1 IDDSSACDVAPRG
14 LCIDLCGFLVGT
26 YILQGTMTFTNN
38 QPAAVVN
45 GTVVVHTAP
54 PPPSPPPPP
63 PALPPL
69 PPLSRLLHPHLLPT
83 PPTSFTTASPPP
95 LPPPPPVPPSPE
107 APPAPPATVISST
120 ITFADLDYDSLVAN
134 ASALATFEAS
144 FQAQLAAAAGVSTDR
159 VIIDSV
165 QSGSTQVTSQVEFTA
180 SSSGDAASLQSTL
193 MSSPADLFPDFLLY
207 GAISASSLI
216 PMVPALSYEE
226 EEEEEEERYRI
237 LASQQDIQP
246 PTIWLYGDRNM
257 SVLQLEVYID
267 AGATAIDDVDG
278 DVAVRIDGLD
288 AVDTSSTT
296 PPAAPFVVRYTA
308 VDTAGNEAMV
318 ERQVAV
324 ISPCATP
331 SALCADTGECSSCLD
346 TGECTCS
353 LSTVTLLPSSE
364 AIVETYVPPED
375 TDPPQMTLLGDG
387 AQARSSR
394 GVAIMVHH
402 LDLNAAWADPGVQAW
417 DEMDGNL
424 TASRY
429 GAMAVDVTRETLPDD
444 PYVITYKVADAV
456 GNEAMVRRHV
466 YVSNPCDDGE
476 APCSDGACS
485 TEGLCLGLM
494 LEDVLVEDS
503 SELET
508 ATGLWIRLRGP
519 ETIEVA
525 VGETY
530 TACPPN
536 PALTMICDH
545 GAEGGDDGGDGDL
558 TAQVRACSRDGGNSG
573 RKFADAGLAP
583 CQLDTSTPGQTNISF
598 TVRNSVGVVL
608 EAVRL
613 LVVTPQCPAWEK
625 QCSSHGSCSTQGVC
639 VEDLAGPEVDS
650 EPVTVDAAPV
660 VTLIVTDVVG
670 AFVAVGRNNPY
681 AACTAGET
689 PSEARLC
696 EPGVMAVDDN
706 DGDVTNKVLSCP
718 PQECLEVGCPGHEF
732 AVKGIEGCLST
743 EAAVGTIFEVEFL
756 VFDSAIPPN
765 SARATRTV
773 TIVAPCAEEHHY
785 CEDDDI
791 CTAVTCAEYLELE
804 ALLGE
809 PSDTAAPELSLL
821 GHSALVLEYGQPMAL
836 SSMEGGP
843 SLLPCA
849 AYTETEAC
857 YAVAWDEVDGDVTSS
872 IEVAQVR
879 HCSKQ
884 SSPPSSAEDTDDR
897 GGAAE
902 DPGSS
907 SQCSAAA
914 CALESLAR
922 GECPPGKYEY
932 EYRVED
938 AAGNARMLVLEA
950 AVTERAQ
957 LVGAL
962 SLGADSETTAV
973 EMAAA
978 LEVPASPE
986 AAAFVEGVRAVLN
999 ENAEAGAQEVRAE
1012 DVHIVAA
1019 SADGTSVLVE
1029 YAVDIR
1035 ASPGGEDDGNGDGSG
1050 GSSLHRRLQQIC
1062 PPDTSCVLPLPPSQ
1076 PPLHVPPPD
1085 FTAHPPL
1092 PAVPPPLPPPSL
1104 PPLQSP
1110 PAPPVL
1116 ADPPSLSPIPPRVPL
1131 LDATA
1136 DHAATLLAGT
1146 AGGASSLGDSLT
1158 EAAGKANTTLG
1169 AADAVQPSEE
1179 ASTWH
1184 RETPEVDDVAVLEAQ
1199 IQGEVG
1205 QLQRSLEKTSTAL
1218 EENGLPAMA
1227 SAHVS
1232 DGTRARNADAAL
1244 ATRAETATTEL
1255 LALQEDASALLV
1267 GASKLAAATALMEE
1281 QREIIVAAI
1290 EATAESMAGAAA
1302 DEAPLQTGNLLESS
1316 TGPASDATLSASLT
1330 TGGGIAGLCEHRPL
1344 NGRIEINLCVGSL
1357 NCSSYPPAVAAAAA
1371 TPLASAPSP
1380 PPMGIGARRRWLL
1393 GAAQT
1398 GMLVGRQLLARKKGG
1413 DAGAGSEQTDAAG
1426 LNSLEAEEV
1435 IDEGRSMRL
1444 DPRPERKM
1452 ALRNT
1457 VIGGVTM
1464 RQQRRQVTTGRECTA
1479 RFVKLA
1485 APCLTVTDTSRFGA
1499 DPVFKPTSPLYL
1511 PSLQEKVGEYYDT
1524 RPGSEQ
1530 VVRMGTE
1537 EVHRALP
1544 FAVRVK
1550 EEHAFPVHLAAG
1562 VSRTRA
1568 FELLQYL
1575 KQGSFYDEKTD
1586 RLDVELVMWNAEG
1599 GSDTLSKISACAQRD
1614 SGGAFRINLMVT
1626 VLPCWS
1632 LPSSTGEWL
1641 AMLFQLSM
1649 AVMILLQVYSHM
1661 QWMVY
1666 RNFHRL
1672 QMQML
1677 DLKNTFNEHVEKPP
1691 SKLGHSTTML
1701 RGIGSVARMSS
1712 SLLRIN
1718 SRSST
1723 DAVDANTRLFKILL
1737 EKPEETADK
1746 SPLMRA
1752 LDTVSIWLQFL
1763 ALVLLVAYI
1772 VMSSTFEVAGAP
1784 HFDVYHDNYALAHF
1798 LLPAT
1803 QAIGVAPLAPAAL
1816 PWELPEDPD
1825 GYRQLKEMMSAI
1837 DDMTALQ
1844 EAYWVIQMVNI
1855 MLLLVR
1861 LLAQSSFQE
1870 KLGYVSFSLSNDV
1883 ESLAAFLFVVLYIYL
1898 MLGGAVHMVFGTRE
1912 EVFSTSQKSMMLST
1926 NMLIDGSYGAVGRRL
1941 LGATDRAALVGSK
1954 GHMTTTNLEMT
1965 AAVLLL
1971 VLPALMSVI
1980 ILSMLLAHLSHS
1992 YMITKVVRVTTE
2004 EDGDGEDLMSD
2015 LAFLLKQWILRVSG
2029 KRVSVKRLL
2038 LRMVHHVGPGDRMRA
2053 FNAFK
2058 DRIKASTKAKTKTT
2072 GLTDEQWEQELF
2084 RMPKGKR
2091 VSAREVLATVQQGIG
2106 MRQSELQTMAS
2117 QMRKLF
2123 PAHVTTLPGSHLA
2136 GTTSNMISR
2145 MRSRDMTATL
2155 PTTLHECTAAVAAAP
2170 SVSLVIDKGGKG
2182 PKHGSVEDSNAN
2194 EGHDDVTVLDLHELA
2209 LHTSIATKDADPR
2222 SSDQSAATKM
2232 LRRDRQQERKLCAH
2246 LRQVH
2251 GETDPGLEG
2260 EEWADSR
2267 KPVLESTGN
2276 SLQQRLFGRANLQ
2289 TNQQFAEIGLGD
2301 EDPLLQDNV
2310 VSIEEATVKMHP
2322 PRWAQPYLSQKDPL
2336 KLLRPQNID
2345 LCDGKEKLQVF
2356 IEAIRADMISNHCK
2370 RAVGQDVAKDV
2381 SKASKIAC
2389 AVMRRHREEVGL
2401 CISQVSQMLE
2411 QLEQQCARIKRLEL
2425 HCRSQQKKQ

>member
-1 IDDSSACDVAPRG
+1 
-14 LCIDLCGFLVGT
+14 
-26 YILQGTMTFTNN
+26 
-38 QPAAVVN
+38 
-45 GTVVVHTAP
+45 
-54 PPPSPPPPP
+54 
-63 PALPPL
+63 
-69 PPLSRLLHPHLLPT
+69 
-83 PPTSFTTASPPP
+83 
-95 LPPPPPVPPSPE
+95 
-107 APPAPPATVISST
+107 
-120 ITFADLDYDSLVAN
+120 
-134 ASALATFEAS
+134 
-144 FQAQLAAAAGVSTDR
+144 
-159 VIIDSV
+159 
-165 QSGSTQVTSQVEFTA
+165 
-180 SSSGDAASLQSTL
+180 
-193 MSSPADLFPDFLLY
+193 
-207 GAISASSLI
+207 
-216 PMVPALSYEE
+216 MVPALSYEE

-318 ERQVAV
+318 ERQ
-324 ISPCATP
+324 
-331 SALCADTGECSSCLD
+331 
-346 TGECTCS
+346 
-353 LSTVTLLPSSE
+353 
-364 AIVETYVPPED
+364 
-375 TDPPQMTLLGDG
+375 
-387 AQARSSR
+387 
-394 GVAIMVHH
+394 
-402 LDLNAAWADPGVQAW
+402 
-417 DEMDGNL
+417 
-424 TASRY
+424 
-429 GAMAVDVTRETLPDD
+429 
-444 PYVITYKVADAV
+444 
-456 GNEAMVRRHV
+456 
-466 YVSNPCDDGE
+466 
-476 APCSDGACS
+476 
-485 TEGLCLGLM
+485 
-494 LEDVLVEDS
+494 
-503 SELET
+503 
-508 ATGLWIRLRGP
+508 
-519 ETIEVA
+519 
-525 VGETY
+525 
-530 TACPPN
+530 
-536 PALTMICDH
+536 
-545 GAEGGDDGGDGDL
+545 
-558 TAQVRACSRDGGNSG
+558 
-573 RKFADAGLAP
+573 
-583 CQLDTSTPGQTNISF
+583 
-598 TVRNSVGVVL
+598 
-608 EAVRL
+608 
-613 LVVTPQCPAWEK
+613 
-625 QCSSHGSCSTQGVC
+625 
-639 VEDLAGPEVDS
+639 
-650 EPVTVDAAPV
+650 
-660 VTLIVTDVVG
+660 
-670 AFVAVGRNNPY
+670 
-681 AACTAGET
+681 
-689 PSEARLC
+689 
-696 EPGVMAVDDN
+696 
-706 DGDVTNKVLSCP
+706 
-718 PQECLEVGCPGHEF
+718 
-732 AVKGIEGCLST
+732 
-743 EAAVGTIFEVEFL
+743 
-756 VFDSAIPPN
+756 
-765 SARATRTV
+765 
-773 TIVAPCAEEHHY
+773 EHHY

-1035 ASPGGEDDGNGDGSG
+1035 ASPGGEDDGNGD
-1050 GSSLHRRLQQIC
+1050 
-1062 PPDTSCVLPLPPSQ
+1062 
-1076 PPLHVPPPD
+1076 
-1085 FTAHPPL
+1085 
-1092 PAVPPPLPPPSL
+1092 
-1104 PPLQSP
+1104 
-1110 PAPPVL
+1110 
-1116 ADPPSLSPIPPRVPL
+1116 
-1131 LDATA
+1131 
-1136 DHAATLLAGT
+1136 ATLLAGT

-1344 NGRIEINLCVGSL
+1344 NGRIEINLCIDDSSACDVAPRGLCIDLCGFLVGTYIL
-1357 NCSSYPPAVAAAAA
+1357 QGTMTFTNNQPAAVVNG
-1371 TPLASAPSP
+1371 T
-1380 PPMGIGARRRWLL
+1380 
-1393 GAAQT
+1393 T

-1672 QMQML
+1672 QDIYNAYVSIWVLMRQSALLEDVRADFPARPGASEMQML

-1861 LLAQSSFQE
+1861 LLAQSSFQ
-1870 KLGYVSFSLSNDV
+1870 
-1883 ESLAAFLFVVLYIYL
+1883 
-1898 MLGGAVHMVFGTRE
+1898 
-1912 EVFSTSQKSMMLST
+1912 
-1926 NMLIDGSYGAVGRRL
+1926 
-1941 LGATDRAALVGSK
+1941 
-1954 GHMTTTNLEMT
+1954 
-1965 AAVLLL
+1965 
-1971 VLPALMSVI
+1971 
-1980 ILSMLLAHLSHS
+1980 
-1992 YMITKVVRVTTE
+1992 
-2004 EDGDGEDLMSD
+2004 
-2015 LAFLLKQWILRVSG
+2015 
-2029 KRVSVKRLL
+2029 
-2038 LRMVHHVGPGDRMRA
+2038 
-2053 FNAFK
+2053 
-2058 DRIKASTKAKTKTT
+2058 
-2072 GLTDEQWEQELF
+2072 
-2084 RMPKGKR
+2084 
-2091 VSAREVLATVQQGIG
+2091 
-2106 MRQSELQTMAS
+2106 
-2117 QMRKLF
+2117 
-2123 PAHVTTLPGSHLA
+2123 
-2136 GTTSNMISR
+2136 
-2145 MRSRDMTATL
+2145 
-2155 PTTLHECTAAVAAAP
+2155 
-2170 SVSLVIDKGGKG
+2170 
-2182 PKHGSVEDSNAN
+2182 
-2194 EGHDDVTVLDLHELA
+2194 
-2209 LHTSIATKDADPR
+2209 
-2222 SSDQSAATKM
+2222 
-2232 LRRDRQQERKLCAH
+2232 
-2246 LRQVH
+2246 
-2251 GETDPGLEG
+2251 
-2260 EEWADSR
+2260 
-2267 KPVLESTGN
+2267 
-2276 SLQQRLFGRANLQ
+2276 
-2289 TNQQFAEIGLGD
+2289 
-2301 EDPLLQDNV
+2301 
-2310 VSIEEATVKMHP
+2310 
-2322 PRWAQPYLSQKDPL
+2322 
-2336 KLLRPQNID
+2336 
-2345 LCDGKEKLQVF
+2345 
-2356 IEAIRADMISNHCK
+2356 
-2370 RAVGQDVAKDV
+2370 
-2381 SKASKIAC
+2381 
-2389 AVMRRHREEVGL
+2389 
-2401 CISQVSQMLE
+2401 
-2411 QLEQQCARIKRLEL
+2411 
-2425 HCRSQQKKQ
+2425 